1 MAGSSAIQQLKTIL
15 VRSGEAGFFSAA
27 VLVSRLLEN
36 SQEDIHHHLAASRQV
51 AQTSRRKLPTS
62 ISSNQWRWRW
72 NAFET
77 PGLEPVFPK
86 TDEAIAYLRFL
97 WIEVSF
103 LVFSFLPF
111 PSGNFG
117 WRCKNFRGACCAST
131 NGRKTAA
138 PRRPETFPGTSAAPD
153 SLPLVADLKSTR
165 QITNRR
171 RRCLA

>member
-27 VLVSRLLEN
+27 VLASRLLEN
-36 SQEDIHHHLAASRQV
+36 SREDIHHHLAASRQV

-86 TDEAIAYLRFL
+86 KIAYLRFS

-103 LVFSFLPF
+103 LVMCFYLFLRKIF
-111 PSGNFG
+111 V
-117 WRCKNFRGACCAST
+117 GAA
-131 NGRKTAA
+131 KFFVAHAA
-138 PRRPETFPGTSAAPD
+138 
-153 SLPLVADLKSTR
+153 VH
-165 QITNRR
+165 
-171 RRCLA
+171 

>member
-1 MAGSSAIQQLKTIL
+1 LALPAHAEIADAIMAGSSAIQQLRTIL

-51 AQTSRRKLPTS
+51 AQTSRRKLPIS

-86 TDEAIAYLRFL
+86 NDEAIAYLRFL

-103 LVFSFLPF
+103 SYLLLSTFSFGKFLPALQRF
-111 PSGNFG
+111 S
-117 WRCKNFRGACCAST
+117 WRMLR
-131 NGRKTAA
+131 
-138 PRRPETFPGTSAAPD
+138 
-153 SLPLVADLKSTR
+153 VH
-165 QITNRR
+165 
-171 RRCLA
+171 